1 MALLP
6 LPREVGTL
14 RAGRTERK
22 AAWRGPGEAGR
33 PPGHGRHSQGEGG
46 GRPSGEVLDGSARHG
61 GRVRPLAGE
70 ASAAQP
76 ASSLAS
82 PGVTPTDVRP
92 NFISAPGF

>member
-6 LPREVGTL
+6 LSREGGTL

-22 AAWRGPGEAGR
+22 AAWQGPGEAGR
-33 PPGHGRHSQGEGG
+33 PPGPGRHRQGEGG
-46 GRPSGEVLDGSARHG
+46 ARPSGGAVDGSARQG

-70 ASAAQP
+70 ASTAQP